1 MNSKQY
7 PLRWFATSCLALLA
21 PAGAAQAQT
30 VESRP
35 DPGIDLNEAAYP
47 VVITPT
53 RLRQPLADV
62 PASVTV
68 ITAEMMRRHGVIRI
82 EEALRMVP
90 GMAVSQATGNDYRIN
105 YHGTRSVA
113 PRRLNLM
120 VDGVSVYMPA
130 LSQVDWSLLPV
141 VMEDIDRIEVIRGPD
156 SSSHGP
162 NSMMAVVNI
171 LTKHPKDVERGLVTT
186 TVGSH
191 GVREGTVRVATTLG
205 STSVRLTGSLQRDT
219 GVDHTDTMGQGHD
232 STRLRRLSLRAQ
244 HELGDGSALD
254 VQASYVGGTLE
265 RDYSEPYQASHPD
278 VQSETGLFSASWT
291 KALSTN
297 HELQLNFSRATMT
310 TRQTWTSCW
319 QQAAF
324 WPEVAALYQSNP
336 EYVKQ
341 LALLQVPSGPATAYD
356 LALLTQIQ
364 TRIFLQ
370 AMQGSSAFDPTCGTV
385 NQNGTQSR
393 TQIELQDTYVAS
405 SNLRLVGGAGMRYQ
419 EASSQTYFGGKVNN
433 SVQWLFGHA
442 EYRPWDWLMANVGG
456 YGEYNSL
463 GGSTFSPRL
472 ALNARVAE
480 NQTVRAVVSRG
491 TRTPDLFEKRA
502 NWHYT
507 FTDLS
512 VPVNNSTTGE
522 LFSHAYGNMNLSS
535 EKILSRELGY
545 LYTSRSRGLTFDAR
559 VFDDQLTHLIS
570 EVLNVTDFSADNS
583 GSVRLTGAEVQAQW
597 EVSSRWSTWL
607 SYSYLLNRQASHPG
621 ERAQYARNSGA
632 GGISVA
638 LSTDWRASVAHYA
651 SSGDGIY
658 ELRYARTD
666 LTAAR
671 AFLLGGQPGTFSLTL
686 GYLDTPSVVTYK
698 EVGSSYT
705 STYDRRLSVQGQLRM
720 AF

>member
-1 MNSKQY
+1 MNPKQY
-7 PLRWFATSCLALLA
+7 PLRWFATSCLAHLA
-21 PAGAAQAQT
+21 LAGAAQAQA
-30 VESRP
+30 VEPRP

-53 RLRQPLADV
+53 RLRQSLADV

-90 GMAVSQATGNDYRIN
+90 GMAVSQASGNDYRIN

-156 SSSHGP
+156 SSAYGP

-191 GVREGTVRVATTLG
+191 GVREGTVRLATTLG

-219 GVDHTDTMGQGHD
+219 GVDRTTTMGQGHD
-232 STRLRRLSLRAQ
+232 STSLHRLSLRAQ

-254 VQASYVGGTLE
+254 VQAAYVGGTQE
-265 RDYSEPYQASHPD
+265 RDYADPYQASHPD
-278 VQSETGLFSASWT
+278 VDSKTDLLSARWT

-297 HELQLNFSRATMT
+297 HELQVDFSRATMI
-310 TRQTWTSCW
+310 TRQSWTSCW
-319 QQAAF
+319 PQAAF
-324 WPEVAALYQSNP
+324 WPEVAALYQTNP
-336 EYVKQ
+336 GYVVAIRN
-341 LALLQVPSGPATAYD
+341 LNLFPTGGTAYDDALLLQVR
-356 LALLTQIQ
+356 
-364 TRIFLQ
+364 TRIFTE
-370 AMQGSSAFDPTCGTV
+370 GIFSALSNTCGTAS
-385 NQNGTQSR
+385 QDGTQSR
-393 TQIELQDTYVAS
+393 TQLEVQDTYVAS
-405 SNLRLVGGAGMRYQ
+405 SALRLVGGVGMRYQ

-463 GGSTFSPRL
+463 GDSTFSPRL

-507 FTDLS
+507 FTNLS

-522 LFSHAYGNMNLSS
+522 LFSHAYGDPNLSS
-535 EKILSRELGY
+535 EKIFSRELGY
-545 LYTSRSRGLTFDAR
+545 LFTSRSRGLTVDAR
-559 VFDDQLTHLIS
+559 VFDDQLTQLIS
-570 EVLNVTDFSADNS
+570 NVLNVTDFAADNT

-597 EVSSRWSTWL
+597 EVSSRWSAWL

-621 ERAQYARNSGA
+621 ERGQYARHSGA
-632 GGISVA
+632 GGVSVL
-638 LSTDWRASVAHYA
+638 LSRDWRASVAHYSA
-651 SSGDGIY
+651 SGDGIY

-666 LTAAR
+666 LTVSH
-671 AFLLGGQPGTFSLTL
+671 AFLLGGQPGTLSLTL
-686 GYLDTPSVVTYK
+686 GYLDTPTVNTYQ
-698 EVGSSYT
+698 EVGTYYT

>member
-1 MNSKQY
+1 MKSQQY
-7 PLRWFATSCLALLA
+7 LVRCIASLCAVHFFLS
-21 PAGAAQAQT
+21 GAAQAQ
-30 VESRP
+30 SPSPGP
-35 DPGIDLNEAAYP
+35 DLAVDPSDAAYP

-53 RLRQPLADV
+53 RLRQSLADV

-68 ITAEMMRRHGVIRI
+68 ITAEMMRRHGVTRI

-120 VDGVSVYMPA
+120 IDGVSVYMPA
-130 LSQVDWSLLPV
+130 LSQVEWSLLPV

-156 SSSHGP
+156 SAAHGP
-162 NSMMAVVNI
+162 NSLMAVINI
-171 LTKHPKDVERGLVTT
+171 LTKHPKDVERGLVTS

-191 GVREGTVRVATTLG
+191 GVREGTVRLATTLG
-205 STSVRLTGSLQRDT
+205 STSVRLTGSMQRDT
-219 GVDHTDTMGQGHD
+219 GVDHTTTMGQGHD
-232 STRLRRLSLRAQ
+232 STRLRKLSLRAQ

-254 VQASYVGGTLE
+254 VGVSYVGGTLE
-265 RDYSEPYQASHPD
+265 RDYADPFQASHPD
-278 VQSETGLFSASWT
+278 VHSETGLFSAGWT
-291 KALSTN
+291 KSLSTN
-297 HELQLNFSRATMT
+297 HELQVNFSRATMT
-310 TRQTWTSCW
+310 TRQTWVSCW
-319 QQAAF
+319 PQAAF

-336 EYVKQ
+336 GYVIAIRDGN
-341 LALLQVPSGPATAYD
+341 LFPTGGTAYD
-356 LALLTQIQ
+356 DNLLAQIRI
-364 TRIFLQ
+364 RIFF
-370 AMQGSSAFDPTCGTV
+370 QGPSALSNTCGTI
-385 NQNGTQSR
+385 NQHGTQSR
-393 TQIELQDTYVAS
+393 TQLEVQDTYVAS
-405 SNLRLVGGAGMRYQ
+405 SNLRLVGGAGFRYQ

-433 SVQWLFGHA
+433 SVRWLFGHL

-456 YGEYNSL
+456 YGESNSL

-472 ALNARVAE
+472 ALNARLAE
-480 NQTVRAVVSRG
+480 NQTVRAVVSHG

-522 LFSHAYGNMNLSS
+522 LFSHAYGDMGLSS

-545 LYTSRSRGLTFDAR
+545 LLTSRSLGLTFDAR
-559 VFDDQLTHLIS
+559 VFDDRLTKLIS
-570 EVLNVTDFSADNS
+570 EVLNVTDFAADNS

-597 EVSSRWSTWL
+597 DVTSRWSTWL

-632 GGISVA
+632 AGVSLA
-638 LSTDWRASVAHYA
+638 LTPDWRASMAHYGA
-651 SSGDGIY
+651 SGDGIH

-666 LTAAR
+666 LTATR
-671 AFLLGGQPGTFSLTL
+671 AFLLGGQPGTLSLTVA
-686 GYLDTPSVVTYK
+686 YLDTPTVNTYQ
-698 EVGSSYT
+698 EAGSFYT
-705 STYDRRLSVQGQLRM
+705 ATYDRRLSVHGQLRL

>member
-1 MNSKQY
+1 MNSQQY
-7 PLRWFATSCLALLA
+7 LVRCIASLCAVHFLFL
-21 PAGAAQAQT
+21 GAARAQ
-30 VESRP
+30 SA
-35 DPGIDLNEAAYP
+35 DPGLDPAVDPSDAAYP

-53 RLRQPLADV
+53 RLRQSLADV

-68 ITAEMMRRHGVIRI
+68 ITAEMMRRHGITRI

-120 VDGVSVYMPA
+120 IDGVSVYMPA
-130 LSQVDWSLLPV
+130 LSQVEWSMLPV

-156 SSSHGP
+156 SAAHGP
-162 NSMMAVVNI
+162 NSLMAVINI
-171 LTKHPKDVERGLVTT
+171 LTKHPKDVERGLVTG

-191 GVREGTVRVATTLG
+191 GVREGTVRLATTLG

-219 GVDHTDTMGQGHD
+219 GVDHTTTMGQGHD

-254 VQASYVGGTLE
+254 VQASYVGGTME
-265 RDYSEPYQASHPD
+265 RAYADPFQASYPD
-278 VQSETGLFSASWT
+278 VQSETGLLSAGWT

-297 HELQLNFSRATMT
+297 HELQVNFSRATMT
-310 TRQTWTSCW
+310 TRQAWTSCW
-319 QQAAF
+319 PQAAF

-336 EYVKQ
+336 GYVIAIRN
-341 LALLQVPSGPATAYD
+341 LNLFPTGGTAYD
-356 LALLTQIQ
+356 DALLLQIRTRLFTQG
-364 TRIFLQ
+364 IF
-370 AMQGSSAFDPTCGTV
+370 SALSDTCGTI
-385 NQNGTQSR
+385 NHNGTQSR
-393 TQIELQDTYVAS
+393 TQLEVQDTYVAS
-405 SNLRLVGGAGMRYQ
+405 PDLRLVGGAGFRYQ
-419 EASSQTYFGGKVNN
+419 EASSQTYFSGQVNN
-433 SVQWLFGHA
+433 SVRWLFGHL

-456 YGEYNSL
+456 YGESNSL

-472 ALNARVAE
+472 ALNARLAE

-522 LFSHAYGNMNLSS
+522 LFSHAYGDMNLSS

-545 LYTSRSRGLTFDAR
+545 LYTSRSLGLTFDAR
-559 VFDDQLTHLIS
+559 VFDDHLTHLIS
-570 EVLNVTDFSADNS
+570 EVLNVTDFAADNS

-597 EVSSRWSTWL
+597 DVSSRWSTWV
-607 SYSYLLNRQASHPG
+607 SYSHLLNRQASHPG
-621 ERAQYARNSGA
+621 EQAQYARDSGA
-632 GGISVA
+632 LGVSVA
-638 LSTDWRASVAHYA
+638 LTPDWRASVAHYA
-651 SSGDGIY
+651 ASGDGIN
-658 ELRYARTD
+658 ESRYARTD
-666 LTAAR
+666 LTATR
-671 AFLLGGQPGTFSLTL
+671 AFLLGGQPGTLSLTVA
-686 GYLDTPSVVTYK
+686 YLDTPTVTTYQ
-698 EVGSSYT
+698 EATTYYT
-705 STYDRRLSVQGQLRM
+705 ATYDRRLSVHGQLRV

>member
-1 MNSKQY
+1 MNPKQY
-7 PLRWFATSCLALLA
+7 LVRCLVTFSLA
-21 PAGAAQAQT
+21 HLTLAGATQAQT
-30 VESRP
+30 QTIDP
-35 DPGIDLNEAAYP
+35 GLDPGIDLNEAAYP

-53 RLRQPLADV
+53 RLRQSLADV

-191 GVREGTVRVATTLG
+191 GVREGTVRLATTLG

-219 GVDHTDTMGQGHD
+219 GVDRTTTMGQGHD
-232 STRLRRLSLRAQ
+232 STSLHRLSLRAQ

-254 VQASYVGGTLE
+254 MQASYVGGTQE
-265 RDYSEPYQASHPD
+265 RDYADPYQASHPD
-278 VQSETGLFSASWT
+278 VGSKTDLLSARWT
-291 KALSTN
+291 KSLSTN
-297 HELQLNFSRATMT
+297 HELQVNFSRATMI
-310 TRQTWTSCW
+310 TRQSWISCW
-319 QQAAF
+319 PQAAF
-324 WPEVAALYQSNP
+324 WPEVAALYQTNP

-341 LALLQVPSGPATAYD
+341 LALGQVPSGPATAYD
-356 LALLTQIQ
+356 IALLTQIQ
-364 TRIFLQ
+364 IKIFMQ
-370 AMQGSSAFDPTCGTV
+370 AMQGTSALSDTCGRV
-385 NQNGTQSR
+385 NHDGTQSR
-393 TQIELQDTYVAS
+393 TQLEVQDTYVAS
-405 SNLRLVGGAGMRYQ
+405 PELRLVGGVGMRYQ

-442 EYRPWDWLMANVGG
+442 EYRPWDWLTANVGG

-463 GGSTFSPRL
+463 GDSTFSPRL

-491 TRTPDLFEKRA
+491 TRTPDVFEKRA

-507 FTDLS
+507 FTNLS

-522 LFSHAYGNMNLSS
+522 LFSHAYGDPNLSS
-535 EKILSRELGY
+535 EKIFSRELGY
-545 LYTSRSRGLTFDAR
+545 LFTSRSRGLTFDAKEGLR
-559 VFDDQLTHLIS
+559 IGAVHELA
-570 EVLNVTDFSADNS
+570 ADP
-583 GSVRLTGAEVQAQW
+583 V
-597 EVSSRWSTWL
+597 
-607 SYSYLLNRQASHPG
+607 
-621 ERAQYARNSGA
+621 
-632 GGISVA
+632 
-638 LSTDWRASVAHYA
+638 
-651 SSGDGIY
+651 
-658 ELRYARTD
+658 
-666 LTAAR
+666 AR
-671 AFLLGGQPGTFSLTL
+671 AL
-686 GYLDTPSVVTYK
+686 
-698 EVGSSYT
+698 E
-705 STYDRRLSVQGQLRM
+705 M
-720 AF
+720 AAANNLATAMLFYG